1 MLNTIMTARQAIA
14 GLSDTA
20 LLREGS
26 YVDGE
31 WQAYGS
37 VSAVTDPATGDVIA
51 HVGDCDAA
59 LVNRAIDAAD
69 TAFGGWRDRL
79 ARDRG
84 KILLSWAELI
94 RRHCHDLSIILT
106 AEQGKPLAEAEAEIL
121 YGVGFIEW
129 FAAEGERAY
138 GETIP
143 GHKPGSRLFVS
154 MQPIGV
160 SAAVTP
166 WNFPSAMIARKA
178 AAALAAGCPVIV
190 KPAVETPLS
199 ALALAELAHRAGLPR
214 GVFQVLTGD
223 PKRLTD
229 SLLADERVRAFSFT
243 GSTEVGRLL
252 LAKAAVAIKKV
263 SMELGGHAP
272 FIVFDDAD
280 LDEAVEGCVA
290 AKFTTSGQDCLAANR
305 IFVQEGIHD
314 VFVAR
319 LKTRIEALRVGSG
332 FQHGVDIGPMTK
344 TTVVEKCRA
353 HIADA
358 VSKGARLL
366 TGSIPGLEA
375 GNFVAPALLVDVRH
389 DMLITSEETFGPV
402 APVLRFVDEDDVR
415 SAANAS
421 EMGLA
426 AYVYTRDLKR
436 AMRLSDALEYGMV
449 GINTASFTG
458 APIPFGGWKQSG
470 LGREGSR
477 HGLQEFMELKYVCFG
492 GLAA

>member
-1 MLNTIMTARQAIA
+1 MLNSVMTARQALA
-14 GLSDTA
+14 DLRDADLLS
-20 LLREGS
+20 ECP

-31 WQAYGS
+31 WQRGGGATEVIDP
-37 VSAVTDPATGDVIA
+37 VSGDIVA
-51 HVGDCDAA
+51 HVGDCDAP
-59 LVNRAIDAAD
+59 LVTRAIDAAEA
-69 TAFGGWRDRL
+69 AFGGWRQRL
-79 ARDRG
+79 AHDRG
-84 KILLSWAELI
+84 KMLLSWAELI
-94 RRHCHDLSIILT
+94 RRHSRDLSVILT

-121 YGVGFIEW
+121 YGVDFIEW

-143 GHKPGSRLFVS
+143 GHKQGSRLFVS
-154 MQPIGV
+154 MQPVGV
-160 SAAVTP
+160 CAAVTP

-199 ALALAELAHRAGLPR
+199 ALALAELADRAGLPQ
-214 GVFQVLTGD
+214 GVFQVVTGD

-229 SLLADERVRAFSFT
+229 ILLADARVRAFSFT
-243 GSTEVGRLL
+243 GSTEVGRRLL
-252 LAKAAVAIKKV
+252 SQAAATTKKV

-280 LDEAVEGCVA
+280 LDKAAEGCVA

-305 IFVQEGIHD
+305 IYVQDRIHD
-314 VFVAR
+314 AFVAK

-332 FQHGVDIGPMTK
+332 FQNGIDIGPMTK
-344 TTVVEKCRA
+344 TTVVDKCRA
-353 HIADA
+353 HITDA
-358 VSKGARLL
+358 VCKGATLL
-366 TGSIPGLEA
+366 AGSIPRPDA
-375 GNFVAPALLVDVRH
+375 GHFVAPVLLVDVSQ
-389 DMLITSEETFGPV
+389 DMLIASEETFGPV
-402 APVLRFVDEDDVR
+402 APIIRFVNEDEVR
-415 SAANAS
+415 NAANAT

-426 AYVYTRDLKR
+426 AYVYTSDLNR